1 MRKYSML
8 VGAMLLICC
17 NFYGIVVSTAIS
29 PVTSAMLATSL
40 IVIPILAYIEL
51 NKRRIL
57 V

>member
-1 MRKYSML
+1 ML